1 MHYICIEVHAGI
13 VQRSDGVP
21 PGLATSNDGG
31 VDESYYTQTQGFHPD
46 FVKELR
52 SAMQEEAKTH
62 PKPAKDDSWQKC
74 IATVQ
79 PLVEE
84 EQARLVKQLEEVRT
98 KEKCAL
104 SDTPSTSGHLRAHSQ

>member
-1 MHYICIEVHAGI
+1 M
-13 VQRSDGVP
+13 QRSDGVP

-104 SDTPSTSGHLRAHSQ
+104 SDTPSTSGHLRTHSQ